1 MKITS
6 SQASK
11 MLKKLNNDF
20 NDLKNLESMSSTFL
34 AAVGEDVES
43 VRPEYSYA
51 ETRAKADELN
61 ARIRKLKHAINVFN
75 STTVIPEFGITIDE
89 MLVYI
94 PQLNA
99 KLYKLGQMKAILP
112 KQRQEIYGKS
122 STNLIDYKYA
132 NYEVSDAERDY
143 SVTADTLAR
152 AQLAL
157 DYVNANVTFEFEY

>member
-11 MLKKLNNDF
+11 MLKKLNNDY
-20 NDLKNLESMSSTFL
+20 NDLMNLESMSSTFL
-34 AAVGEDVES
+34 AAVGEDIES
-43 VRPEYSYA
+43 VRPDYNYA
-51 ETRAKADELN
+51 ETREKADEIN
-61 ARIRKLKHAINVFN
+61 SRIRKLKHAINIFN
-75 STTVIPEFGITIDE
+75 STTVIPEFNITIDE
-89 MLVYI
+89 MLVLI

-99 KLYKLGQMKAILP
+99 KLFRLGQMKSVLP

-122 STNLIDYKYA
+122 STNLIDYKYT

-143 SVTADTLAR
+143 SVTSDTLAR

-157 DYVNANVTFEFEY
+157 DYVNANVTFDFEF